1 VIFDINLY
9 VYLLMYSLLA
19 SEGKC
24 KA

>member
-19 SEGKC
+19 SEGEC